1 MSYTREAL
9 QLLLESQVKAAERDN
24 HIQNAL
30 NRIEKQIG
38 VWSQTNRV
46 FIYDLSKE
54 IRSKERD
61 ADMTDEQKMHC

>member
-30 NRIEKQIG
+30 NRIEKQI
-38 VWSQTNRV
+38 
-46 FIYDLSKE
+46 YDLSKE